1 MSDAVW
7 TPDARTIERANVT
20 RFMRRHGFEDYG
32 ALVAR
37 SHEDPEWFWSAA
49 VEDMG
54 LDFATPWSQVVDLS
68 RGPEWATWFTGS
80 TLSIARNCV
89 HRWAE
94 RDPGRVAAVGR
105 GEDGSRWE
113 YTFAELSE
121 QVTRVAEGLAAL
133 GVEPGDRV

>member
-54 LDFATPWSQVVDLS
+54 LDFATPWSQVVDY
-68 RGPEWATWFTGS
+68 RGPEPLRFLDRDAVQVVVALDAEPAGE
-80 TLSIARNCV
+80 ARQV
-89 HRWAE
+89 RALHLFGARAPDE
-94 RDPGRVAAVGR
+94 LGHGPKRSPGTV
-105 GEDGSRWE
+105 
-113 YTFAELSE
+113 L
-121 QVTRVAEGLAAL
+121 
-133 GVEPGDRV
+133 

>member
-68 RGPEWATWFTGS
+68 RGPEWATCFTGS
-80 TLSIARNCV
+80 TLSIDRNCV
-89 HRWAE
+89 LRWAE
-94 RDPGRVAAVGR
+94 LEPV
-105 GEDGSRWE
+105 
-113 YTFAELSE
+113 
-121 QVTRVAEGLAAL
+121 RVAEVG
-133 GVEPGDRV
+133 GVEDGTRRALTTAWTS